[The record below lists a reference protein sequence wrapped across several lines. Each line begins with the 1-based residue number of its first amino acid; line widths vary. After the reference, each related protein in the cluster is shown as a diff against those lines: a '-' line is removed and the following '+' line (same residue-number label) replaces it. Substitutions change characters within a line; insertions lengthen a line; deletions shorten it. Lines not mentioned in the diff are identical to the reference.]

1 MKDSITGNT
10 VCYCAN
16 GFFNMLTKRLN
27 GFIRQIIYI
36 QVQKLYQK
44 YPFQEFGESCFKIL
58 RKKFAIYQNNYIYD
72 ECYSVGMKAYMYT
85 ICQCS
90 LKEDTPKMIS
100 RYLYV
105 VMRAYFICVFNTVDE
120 GRIICREK
128 NLKRIDS
135 NHYSI

>member
-1 MKDSITGNT
+1 
-10 VCYCAN
+10 
-16 GFFNMLTKRLN
+16 MLLCKRILQYADKTIERIHQTN
-27 GFIRQIIYI
+27 NV

-44 YPFQEFGESCFKIL
+44 YPFEEFGESCFKIL

-128 NLKRIDS
+128 NFKRIDS